1 MTEAEIEANIN
12 RLSQYERSNVISIGG
27 WYEHYDLNDPF
38 MIPILDYIR
47 KVTYISNNSKSL
59 DPARDYFQKV
69 HIVGKKL
76 LLESHFDYNELY
88 LHEMKNLT
96 WTVLYV
102 KAIHDIYP
110 VISKEKYKVYLYPE
124 VAEVILAT
132 SPTFFD
138 GLDVV
143 FIQNNTRKYCHKI

>member
-1 MTEAEIEANIN
+1 MNEVEIEANIN
-12 RLSQYERSNVISIGG
+12 KLTNYERSNVISIGG
-27 WYEHYDLNDPF
+27 WYEHYDLNEPL
-38 MIPILDYIR
+38 MRPILDYIR

-59 DPARDYFQKV
+59 DPARDFFQKV

-76 LLESHFDYNELY
+76 LLESKFDYEELY

-102 KAIHDIYP
+102 KAIHD
-110 VISKEKYKVYLYPE
+110 VCSISKEKYKVYLYPE
-124 VAEVILAT
+124 VAEVILET

-138 GLDVV
+138 GLEVIFV
-143 FIQNNTRKYCHKI
+143 QNNTRKYCHKI

>member
-12 RLSQYERSNVISIGG
+12 KLTNYERSNVISIGG
-27 WYEHYDLNDPF
+27 WYEHYDLSEPL
-38 MIPILDYIR
+38 MRPILDYIR
-47 KVTYISNNSKSL
+47 KVTYISNNLKSL

-102 KAIHDIYP
+102 KAIHD
-110 VISKEKYKVYLYPE
+110 VCSISKEKYKVYLYPE

-138 GLDVV
+138 GLDVI

>member
-12 RLSQYERSNVISIGG
+12 KLSNYDRSNVISIGG
-27 WYEHYDLNDPF
+27 WYEHYDLNEPL
-38 MIPILDYIR
+38 MRPILDYIR
-47 KVTYISNNSKSL
+47 KKTHILNNSKSL

-69 HIVGKKL
+69 HIVGKNL

-102 KAIHDIYP
+102 KAIHD
-110 VISKEKYKVYLYPE
+110 VCSISKEKYKVYLYPE

-138 GLDVV
+138 GLNVV
-143 FIQNNTRKYCHKI
+143 LIQNNARKYCHKI